1 MGTTEKNVYKPC
13 KPTTSS
19 IPDDIEKN
27 TGFEKAYPVHEE
39 STVCEKNVWIESDI
53 VGLRSAIKKFGV
65 DRFKTNCVKASDG
78 LLWAIK
84 KEQLNRPK
92 PASAAQ
98 PTSSAVSSPVSSCQC
113 RPLPAPTRPADSGA
127 TLSVCYSISQLW
139 LHSGSASYGVKT
151 D

>member
-1 MGTTEKNVYKPC
+1 MFMGTTEKNVYKPC
-13 KPTTSS
+13 KPNTSS
-19 IPDDIEKN
+19 IQDDNEKS
-27 TGFEKAYPVHEE
+27 TGLVNAYPLHEEE

-92 PASAAQ
+92 PVGAAQ
-98 PTSSAVSSPVSSCQC
+98 PTSSAVSSPVSS
-113 RPLPAPTRPADSGA
+113 S
-127 TLSVCYSISQLW
+127 
-139 LHSGSASYGVKT
+139 SASKPSQTHTNSFVSGGKLVG
-151 D
+151 